1 MREEKPMQAGG
12 FLELKFD
19 PEKSTGVALP
29 RGTGSRQTE
38 TQVQR
43 LMWRKLEERI
53 HRRK

>member
-1 MREEKPMQAGG
+1 MQVNG

-29 RGTGSRQTE
+29 RETGPRQTE
-38 TQVQR
+38 TPSTAA
-43 LMWRKLEERI
+43 MWRKLEELI